1 MEIKLVTAS
10 QKKIRE
16 LKKAWALTWEGLS
29 IDKENLE
36 ALDKYFTENNIWNKE
51 LNEATLYTWT
61 GDTFNKMYKLTDTN
75 AYPLDCTFVAIEQD
89 TMSGELMKA
98 RLNTGARWLPDIV
111 TNNAARQRVINKR
124 K

>member
-1 MEIKLVTAS
+1 MVTAS

-29 IDKENLE
+29 IDKENLD

-89 TMSGELMKA
+89 TMSCELMKA